1 MRALRY
7 TLLFALLV
15 PGAAL
20 AQVVGETNAI
30 LTIAGNEYAV
40 AATQN
45 YGVQFEN
52 GATFGPNLLV
62 QSVGPAG
69 DGTTIDGCQ
78 PFDNAADI
86 AGNIALISRGACAF
100 VTKAENAAAAG
111 AVAYIVYMDEREGQE
126 GETLVNMGGDCDES
140 VCSVPGVFLS
150 RRDYKSILPDVKF
163 EEEASIAVE
172 FPDEPSV
179 GEVALTTWN
188 VPVYDDGF
196 FGATA
201 AFSQT
206 SAGELPLTFGAF
218 NPLFVGTALVG
229 IDGNV
234 VGSPYGGTPEYIRNG
249 TVLTGTV
256 SEGRDPAAQASF
268 ANADAGV
275 TVTNLTFGTPEGAD
289 GPLSTHIIM
298 QLSVASTTGADIEN
312 AYFGIFADWDIVDDG
327 DDASTNDSGGWNGLY
342 NLAYVFD
349 ADMAQY
355 YGVMAVVDETAFPG
369 STLGGYTTDSGGADE
384 DMFTALTSPVAPAEG
399 EAERAV
405 VVGQGPYTLPASG
418 DPVTQV
424 FALVAGTSE
433 ESLLANAQGVCDR
446 YGIMTCGMVAEE
458 QETLVGTYRL
468 ESAFPN
474 PFAATTQIGFTI
486 PQTEEVS
493 IAVYDMLGRE
503 VATLAKAAYPAGS
516 HQVTFDAANLPSGV
530 YVYRMTAG
538 ETTLTERVTIVR

>member
-1 MRALRY
+1 MRPLRY
-7 TLLFALLV
+7 TLLCALLI

-20 AQVVGETNAI
+20 AQVVGETNAT
-30 LTIAGNEYAV
+30 LEIAGNEYAV
-40 AATQN
+40 LATQN
-45 YGVQFEN
+45 YGAQFEN
-52 GATFGPNLLV
+52 GATFGPFQVV
-62 QSVGPAG
+62 QAIDTAG
-69 DGTTIDGCQ
+69 DGTTIDGCE
-78 PFDNAADI
+78 PFENADDI

-100 VTKAENAAAAG
+100 VLKAENAANAG

-140 VCSVPGVFLS
+140 VCSVPGVFMS

-201 AFSQT
+201 SFGQT
-206 SAGELPLTFGAF
+206 SQGELPLTFSGF
-218 NPLFVGTALVG
+218 NPLFVGTVLVG

-298 QLSVASTTGADIEN
+298 QLSVASTTGADIN
-312 AYFGIFADWDIVDDG
+312 DAYIGIFADWDVVDDG

-369 STLGGYTTDSGGADE
+369 SALGGYTTDSGGTDE

-405 VVGQGPYTLPASG
+405 VVGQGPFTLPASG

-433 ESLLANAQGVCDR
+433 ESLFANAQGVYDR
-446 YGIMTCGMVAEE
+446 YGIIVAEE

-474 PFAATTQIGFTI
+474 PFTATTQIGFTI

-493 IAVYDMLGRE
+493 IAV
-503 VATLAKAAYPAGS
+503 
-516 HQVTFDAANLPSGV
+516 
-530 YVYRMTAG
+530 
-538 ETTLTERVTIVR
+538 

>member
-1 MRALRY
+1 MKSIRY
-7 TLLFALLV
+7 ILLAMLLV

-20 AQVVGETNAI
+20 AQVVGETNAT
-30 LTIAGNEYAV
+30 LEIAGNEYAV
-40 AATQN
+40 FATQN
-45 YGVQFEN
+45 YGAQFEN
-52 GATFGPNLLV
+52 GATFGPFQVV
-62 QSVGPAG
+62 QAIDAAG
-69 DGTTIDGCQ
+69 DGTTIDGCE
-78 PFDNAADI
+78 PFENADDI

-100 VTKAENAAAAG
+100 VLKAENAANAG

-140 VCSVPGVFLS
+140 VCSVPGVFMS

-179 GEVALTTWN
+179 GEVDLTTWN
-188 VPVYDDGF
+188 IPVYDDGF

-201 AFSQT
+201 TFGGTSQ
-206 SAGELPLTFGAF
+206 GELPLTFNGF

-298 QLSVASTTGADIEN
+298 QLSVASTTGADIN
-312 AYFGIFADWDIVDDG
+312 DVYFGLFADWDIVDDG
-327 DDASTNDSGGWNGLY
+327 DDASTNDSGGWNADY

-355 YGVMAVVDETAFPG
+355 YGVMAVVDESVENSA
-369 STLGGYTTDSGGADE
+369 LGGYTTDSGGTDE

-405 VVGQGPYTLPASG
+405 VVGQGPFTLPASG
-418 DPVTQV
+418 DPVTQF

-433 ESLLANAQGVCDR
+433 ASLFANAQGVYDR
-446 YGIMTCGMVAEE
+446 YGIMVAEE

-474 PFAATTQIGFTI
+474 PFTATTQIGFTI